1 MAESLRINILIDPD
15 LFPDIYEDYMRL
27 KKTKKRVDGSRILHL
42 ATIGLMMTRQSGID
56 AIPVLAKSP
65 DIEPPATK
73 VDVVKTP
80 AVDVGEVQVIDDDE
94 ADALNNV
101 FSGNFS

>member
-42 ATIGLMMTRQSGID
+42 ATIGLMMTRQNGID
-56 AIPVLAKSP
+56 TVPAMVKSP
-65 DIEPPATK
+65 DKEPPATK
-73 VDVVKTP
+73 VDLVKSP
-80 AVDVGEVQVIDDDE
+80 AVEVAEAQVIDDDE
-94 ADALNNV
+94 AEDLDNI